1 MFDWV
6 EGVLS
11 WFIEVFK
18 EIFTALWEIFSDIG
32 VFFLETLLDIVL
44 LVIGYLTLPSFIVG
58 GLAQYFADIDP
69 SILYF
74 LSKSGLSAGA
84 ELIGAGVMFRLT
96 RKLLTLG
103 QW

>member
-58 GLAQYFADIDP
+58 GRCKYPCA
-69 SILYF
+69 
-74 LSKSGLSAGA
+74 
-84 ELIGAGVMFRLT
+84 
-96 RKLLTLG
+96 
-103 QW
+103 